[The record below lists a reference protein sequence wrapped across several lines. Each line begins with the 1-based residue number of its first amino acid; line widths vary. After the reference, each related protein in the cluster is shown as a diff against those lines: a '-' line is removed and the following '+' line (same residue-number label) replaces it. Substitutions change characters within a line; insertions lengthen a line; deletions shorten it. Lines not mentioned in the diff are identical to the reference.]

1 MFGKSKKTNN
11 DDLKFKSENYKMT
24 DTYKTEDLV
33 IGNLQYISSKY
44 TNSGPMIVTTKQKYV
59 FEKIDVEGKVK
70 YREVFTGFI
79 ADTDSNYFDLPYIVN
94 IKPIK
99 EVIKNIAETLPKY
112 GLLLVIDEINKIENN
127 KQNIKVMTKKKR
139 RR

>member
-33 IGNLQYISSKY
+33 IGNLQYVSSKY
-44 TNSGPMIVTTKQKYV
+44 TNSGPMMVTTKQKYV
-59 FEKIDVEGKVK
+59 FEKIDVEGKIK

-99 EVIKNIAETLPKY
+99 ETIKNIAETLPKY

>member
-1 MFGKSKKTNN
+1 MYGKSKKTNN
-11 DDLKFKSENYKMT
+11 DDLKLKSENYKMT

-33 IGNLQYISSKY
+33 IGNLQYVSSKY
-44 TNSGPMIVTTKQKYV
+44 TNSGPMMVTTKQKYV
-59 FEKIDVEGKVK
+59 FEKIDVEGKIK

-99 EVIKNIAETLPKY
+99 ETIKNIAETLPKY